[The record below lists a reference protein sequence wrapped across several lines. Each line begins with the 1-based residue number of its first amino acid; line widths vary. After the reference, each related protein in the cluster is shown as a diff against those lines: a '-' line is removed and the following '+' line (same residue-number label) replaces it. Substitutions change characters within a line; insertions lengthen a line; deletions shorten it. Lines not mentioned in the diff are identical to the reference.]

1 MIKTEK
7 NDFSPFCIEQAYLK
21 RQTIQLCDMIA
32 HKKTSSKR
40 NERKIS
46 GRLCR
51 SYSQSH
57 SCIVYFSLH
66 RRPEGGGNYLVA
78 HQRAAIIALC
88 IGRMAAVNMD
98 AGACAAVGGRDRCC
112 GRVCVFVCVQVSQR
126 LCVAEPS
133 GHTLL
138 QMCGWQN
145 SCVSVNVSTSM
156 QLCIC

>member
-1 MIKTEK
+1 MIICCQSDWIKTEK

-21 RQTIQLCDMIA
+21 RQTIKLCDMIA

-51 SYSQSH
+51 SYSQRH

-66 RRPEGGGNYLVA
+66 RSPEGGGNYLVA

-98 AGACAAVGGRDRCC
+98 AGACAAVGGRDRCSYESE
-112 GRVCVFVCVQVSQR
+112 CVYVQVSQR

-138 QMCGWQN
+138 QM
-145 SCVSVNVSTSM
+145 
-156 QLCIC
+156 

>member
-1 MIKTEK
+1 MIICCQSDWIKTEK

-21 RQTIQLCDMIA
+21 RQTIKLCDMIA

-51 SYSQSH
+51 SYSQRH

-66 RRPEGGGNYLVA
+66 RSPEGGGNYLVA

-98 AGACAAVGGRDRCC
+98 AGACAAVGGRDRCSYESS
-112 GRVCVFVCVQVSQR
+112 GRVCVYVQVSQR

-138 QMCGWQN
+138 QM
-145 SCVSVNVSTSM
+145 
-156 QLCIC
+156 